1 MYAGHNF
8 AKAARQKAARWP
20 QGMIERRM
28 TDATM
33 THTAGG
39 PSAGQRPWRASFEA
53 ARRHS
58 ARVRLLKRAIPLG
71 SGLAVISVV
80 LIGIFDP
87 FRSIGA
93 VSIGPVNLSGTRI
106 TMDQPR
112 LTGFRVKDAKPYE
125 VSAESATQDIRR
137 PTVVEM
143 KKLVARVEL
152 ENQESVRLVADTGIY
167 DTSKEQIELNDNV
180 RVQSARGYDAR
191 LATAF
196 VDFKAGSVRSDRPVE
211 VRFTDGSVRSDRLHI
226 TDGGKRLAFEGRVK
240 AVFDAPDNAG
250 QPRPRNP
257 ATTPASPSGQTA
269 P

>member
-1 MYAGHNF
+1 
-8 AKAARQKAARWP
+8 
-20 QGMIERRM
+20 M

-33 THTAGG
+33 LNPGASLSG
-39 PSAGQRPWRASFEA
+39 AARPWRASFEA

-58 ARVRLLKRAIPLG
+58 TRVRLLKRAIPLG
-71 SGLAVISVV
+71 SGIAVLLVA

-93 VSIGPVNLSGTRI
+93 VSIGPINLSGTRI

-112 LTGFRVKDAKPYE
+112 LTGFRVKDSKPYE
-125 VSAESATQDIRR
+125 VTAESATQDVRR

-152 ENQESVRLVADTGIY
+152 ENQENVRLVADLGVY
-167 DTSKEQIELNDNV
+167 DTSKEQIELTDNV

-191 LATAF
+191 LAAAF
-196 VDFKAGSVRSDRPVE
+196 VDFKAGSVRSDKPVE
-211 VRFTDGSVRSDRLHI
+211 VKFTDGSVRSDRLHI

-240 AVFDAPDNAG
+240 AVFDAPENGA
-250 QPRPRNP
+250 QPRTRSP
-257 ATTPASPSGQTA
+257 ATPPASPQGQTA
-269 P
+269 Q